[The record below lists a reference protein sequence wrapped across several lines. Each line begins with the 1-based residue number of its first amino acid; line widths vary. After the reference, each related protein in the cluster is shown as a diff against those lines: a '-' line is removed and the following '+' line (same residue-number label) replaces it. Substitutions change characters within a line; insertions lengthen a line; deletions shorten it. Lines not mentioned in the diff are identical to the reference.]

1 MDNNLRPEIIRRKGA
16 AWAAYNTIKPAVS
29 QMKNS
34 KLKAELFNATVT
46 PALCYGSLL
55 NSEETCTLF
64 DSTEGLWVQSGPERI
79 ADAVIVNTRLAL
91 CCLGQSSYTVMDK
104 DNVED
109 LPRTLGQ
116 TALPERFV
124 GLLSKGD
131 ISAIIAAI
139 RVEQQNPC
147 SSKSQP
153 TPSTSF
159 TRKGF
164 ASQFEFNGSIITK
177 LSSINKS
184 CIPKEVEDIIQS
196 VVDTLK
202 TRNETLEIADE
213 HPGVFAFLDNKR
225 QADEIKSSDPHLAEY
240 LEQIGKE
247 QKANKRKRA
256 SSPQLRQPFPA
267 LSCKGVSVAPWHPKI
282 QPPSQILLFFT
293 TLERPVWLCASL
305 I

>member
-1 MDNNLRPEIIRRKGA
+1 MNEGVSGVKEASSTDGRVDEAADSQSIVIMAGTILVVRWDITTDPIFLSIATIDLFVILSSITLSWTRTMLRI
-16 AWAAYNTIKPAVS
+16 Y
-29 QMKNS
+29 
-34 KLKAELFNATVT
+34 
-46 PALCYGSLL
+46 PALWGKPLYQNVSLDSSAKEIYLPSLL
-55 NSEETCTLF
+55 PLELNN
-64 DSTEGLWVQSGPERI
+64 RI
-79 ADAVIVNTRLAL
+79 H
-91 CCLGQSSYTVMDK
+91 
-104 DNVED
+104 
-109 LPRTLGQ
+109 
-116 TALPERFV
+116 
-124 GLLSKGD
+124 
-131 ISAIIAAI
+131 
-139 RVEQQNPC
+139 
-147 SSKSQP
+147 
-153 TPSTSF
+153 
-159 TRKGF
+159 
-164 ASQFEFNGSIITK
+164 FEFNGSIITK